1 MKKFIIIVLILLL
14 ALVGALTY
22 LNKVVLPVKL
32 KSLIITSL
40 VKQTGKDVSLKSVEL
55 SLFRGL
61 ILRDL
66 VISDTQN
73 VILSTRLASAS
84 IFIWPVFKKQIIIP
98 GITLKSPYI
107 FLERKSDGSFN
118 LADFFITPATATRK
132 SDFSITVLKISVTNG
147 EVVFQDNTLA
157 QKFKKEIKNIQ
168 LNLHLG
174 LPASVKFNF
183 KGEML
188 SSPIVFISASGQY
201 KILTQEFNS
210 EIAIKNLPAKEFAP
224 YYDGLNNLAFGL
236 LDLRAGINLKDQ
248 ILQAAINVKG
258 ENLVLEKDKLK
269 AKLNSGLQV
278 KVDYNLQTK
287 KTAFDG
293 FCNIWQADITGIDLL
308 GEIKNLHGKF
318 SFNQRSLVADSLK
331 AELWG
336 VPFEIKLGIKDFNTP
351 ILNLKTDFNLSILSA
366 IAKDKFNSTLITS
379 ASGKA
384 DLLIKAYPDESGI
397 WRVQGELRVAEANL
411 KLDKQDKPIE
421 NIFGIIEFSQE
432 GLNWKEAK
440 FKYQGTNYQ
449 SNGTLSDFKAPNIN
463 LKLIS
468 QDLFLAAA
476 FNLLNKKIK
485 ISQLKGKY
493 LDSQFAVSGTVDN
506 YDSVNLAVDLTGDIN
521 FQLSSVAKLLE
532 KQNPMIKSLQL
543 TGQLDAQFN
552 FNGNPRDFKNCYL
565 QAKLTSNDFSLYGL
579 NVEGLEGNFLLDQKL
594 IKMPDI
600 RINFYE
606 GLIEAG
612 GALNLDATNPLY
624 QLELKASGIN
634 LEKLNNDTIS
644 KNKKISGTLMGELKF
659 NGYINDINK
668 LSGNGNFSISEGNL
682 WELNLLQGLGKLLF
696 TKDLGNIKFS
706 QCNANF
712 VIKDKSIYTDSLKL
726 VSSLVNFSGPIKIG
740 FDGALGGTLDAEI
753 TSDMVPVTGTFK
765 DITTA
770 IIGSSGK
777 FGLVKLSGTLKEPKY
792 SFKPAVNNII
802 KGLADVFFGNN

>member
-1 MKKFIIIVLILLL
+1 MKKFIIIVSILLL
-14 ALVGALTY
+14 VIIGALTY

-32 KSLIITSL
+32 KSLIITAL

-73 VILSTRLASAS
+73 VILSTRMASAS
-84 IFIWPVFKKQIIIP
+84 IFIWPIFKKQIIIP
-98 GITLKSPYI
+98 GITLNSPYI
-107 FLERKSDGSFN
+107 FLERRTDGSFN
-118 LADFFITPATATRK
+118 LVDLFTTPVAVTKK
-132 SDFSITVLKISVTNG
+132 SDFAITVLKISVTNG
-147 EVVFQDNTLA
+147 DVVFQDDTLA

-183 KGEML
+183 KAEML
-188 SSPIVFISASGQY
+188 SSLVVFISASGEY
-201 KILTQEFNS
+201 KILSQELNS
-210 EIAIKNLPAKEFAP
+210 EIAIKNLPPKEFAL
-224 YYDGLNNLAFGL
+224 YYDGLNNLASGL

-248 ILQAAINVKG
+248 ILQATINVKA
-258 ENLVLEKDKLK
+258 ESLVLEKDKLR
-269 AKLNSGLQV
+269 AKLNSGLQM
-278 KVDYNLQTK
+278 KVDYNFQTK
-287 KTAFDG
+287 KTVFEG
-293 FCNIWQADITGIDLL
+293 FCNIWAADITGIDLL

-351 ILNLKTDFNLSILSA
+351 VLNLKTDFNLSILPA
-366 IAKDKFNSTLITS
+366 IAKDKFNSSLINS

-384 DLLIKAYPDESGI
+384 DLLIKAYPDESGV
-397 WRVQGELRVAEANL
+397 WRVQGQLNVVEANL

-421 NIFGIIEFSQE
+421 NISGIIEFNQD

-440 FKYQGTNYQ
+440 FKHQGASYQ
-449 SNGTLSDFKAPNIN
+449 SNGTLSDFKVPNIS
-463 LKLIS
+463 LKLFA
-468 QDLFLAAA
+468 QDLSLTTD

-493 LDSQFAVSGTVDN
+493 FDSQFALSGTVDN
-506 YDSVNLAVDLTGDIN
+506 YDSADLLVDLTGDIN
-521 FQLSSVAKLLE
+521 FQLSSVSKLLE
-532 KQNPMIKSLQL
+532 KQNPAIKSMQL
-543 TGQLDAQFN
+543 AGQLDAQFN
-552 FNGNPRDFKNCYL
+552 FTGNPKDFKNCYL
-565 QAKLTSNDFSLYGL
+565 QAKLTGNNLSLYGL
-579 NVEGLEGNFLLDQKL
+579 NVGGLGADFLLDQRVVR
-594 IKMPDI
+594 IPDM
-600 RINFYE
+600 RINFYD
-606 GLIEAG
+606 GLIDAAG
-612 GALNLDATNPLY
+612 SLNLDAANPLY

-634 LEKLNNDTIS
+634 LEKFKNDTAS
-644 KNKKISGTLMGELKF
+644 KSKKISGTLAGELKF
-659 NGYINDINK
+659 NGYASDINK
-668 LSGNGNFSISEGNL
+668 LSGDGNFSISEGNL

-712 VIKDKSIYTDSLKL
+712 IIKDKFVYTDSLKL

-740 FDGALGGTLDAEI
+740 FDGSLDGALDAEI

-792 SFKPAVNNII
+792 NFKPAVNNII
-802 KGLADVFFGNN
+802 KGLADVFFGK